1 MIIDRFLG
9 SEDAR
14 ARLRAMLQAGQ
25 LPHSVLIC
33 GETGCGSGY
42 FARLLAA
49 DLLQCDP
56 SAADGE
62 ARARRVLEGSDPDCI
77 EVEGE
82 GVSGQI
88 KVDRIREVRAAAQ
101 QTSLGGER
109 RVIIVY
115 GAENLAAPSANALLK
130 ILEEPPEGV
139 FFLITARSAAGVMDT
154 IRSRCSALQLTAPSA
169 EICAAELCRRG
180 ASSADA
186 ALLAK
191 VWQGRIGS
199 ALACLNG
206 ERRTLFDAA
215 FAGCRCVAAA
225 DAYGLMKLF
234 VPYEKEREQL
244 QTLLA
249 DMVQIL
255 SGCFA
260 GLDSCPAAGETA
272 VPAIRA
278 ILDAAA
284 RLRGNGN
291 ARLVLTGLCLQLGE

>member
-1 MIIDRFLG
+1 MIIDRFSG
-9 SEDAR
+9 SEEAR
-14 ARLRAMLQAGQ
+14 ARLCAMLQAGQ
-25 LPHSVLIC
+25 FPHSVLIC
-33 GETGCGSGY
+33 GESGCGSGY

-56 SAADGE
+56 AAEDGD
-62 ARARRVLEGSDPDCI
+62 ARARRVLEGCDPDCI

-88 KVDRIREVRAAAQ
+88 RVDRIREVRTAAQ

-109 RVIIVY
+109 RVVIVY
-115 GAENLAAPSANALLK
+115 GAEDLGAPSANALLK
-130 ILEEPPEGV
+130 ILEEPPAGV
-139 FFLITARSAAGVMDT
+139 FFLITARSAAGVMAT
-154 IRSRCSALQLTAPSA
+154 IRSRCSAVQLSAPA
-169 EICAAELCRRG
+169 PGDCAAELRRAG
-180 ASSADA
+180 IAPADA
-186 ALLAK
+186 DLLAE
-191 VWQGRIGS
+191 VWQGRIGA
-199 ALACLNG
+199 ALACAKG
-206 ERRTLFDAA
+206 ERRALFDAA
-215 FAGCRCVAAA
+215 FAGCRCVATA

-234 VPYEKEREQL
+234 VPYEKERESL

-260 GLDSCPAAGETA
+260 GLESCPASGDVA

-291 ARLVLTGLCLQLGE
+291 ARLVLTALCLQLGE

>member
-25 LPHSVLIC
+25 FPHSVLIC
-33 GETGCGSGY
+33 GEAGCGSGY

-56 SAADGE
+56 AAEDGD
-62 ARARRVLEGSDPDCI
+62 ARARRVLEGCDPDCI

-82 GVSGQI
+82 GLSGQI
-88 KVDRIREVRAAAQ
+88 RVDRIREVRTAAQ

-109 RVIIVY
+109 RVVIVY
-115 GAENLAAPSANALLK
+115 GAEDLGAPSANALLK
-130 ILEEPPEGV
+130 ILEEPPAGV
-139 FFLITARSAAGVMDT
+139 FFLITARSAAGVMAT
-154 IRSRCSALQLTAPSA
+154 IRSRCSAVQLSAPPPEA
-169 EICAAELCRRG
+169 CAAELRRAG
-180 ASSADA
+180 IAPADA
-186 ALLAK
+186 DLLAG
-191 VWQGRIGS
+191 VWQGRIGA
-199 ALACLNG
+199 ALACAKG

-215 FAGCRCVAAA
+215 FAGCRCVAEA

-234 VPYEKEREQL
+234 VPYEKDREGL

-260 GLDSCPAAGETA
+260 GLACCPAGSDAA

-291 ARLVLTGLCLQLGE
+291 ARLVLTALCLQLGE

>member
-25 LPHSVLIC
+25 FPHSVLIC
-33 GETGCGSGY
+33 GEAGCGSGY
-42 FARLLAA
+42 CARLLAA

-56 SAADGE
+56 AAEDGD
-62 ARARRVLEGSDPDCI
+62 ARARRVLEGCDPDCI

-88 KVDRIREVRAAAQ
+88 RVDRIREVRTAAQ

-109 RVIIVY
+109 RVVIVY
-115 GAENLAAPSANALLK
+115 GAEDLGAPSANALLK
-130 ILEEPPEGV
+130 ILEEPPAGV
-139 FFLITARSAAGVMDT
+139 FFLITARSAAGVMAT
-154 IRSRCSALQLTAPSA
+154 IRSRCSAVHLSAPPPEA
-169 EICAAELCRRG
+169 CAAELRRAG
-180 ASSADA
+180 IAPADA
-186 ALLAK
+186 DLLAG
-191 VWQGRIGS
+191 VWQGRIGA
-199 ALACLNG
+199 ALACAKG

-215 FAGCRCVAAA
+215 FAGCRCVAEA

-234 VPYEKEREQL
+234 VPYEKDREGL

-260 GLDSCPAAGETA
+260 GLACCPAGSDAA
-272 VPAIRA
+272 VPAIRT

-291 ARLVLTGLCLQLGE
+291 ARLVLTALCLQLGE

>member
-14 ARLRAMLQAGQ
+14 ARLHAMLQAGQ
-25 LPHSVLIC
+25 LPHSILIC
-33 GETGCGSGY
+33 GETGGGSGY

-56 SAADGE
+56 SAADGD
-62 ARARRVLEGSDPDCI
+62 ARARRVLEGADPDCI

-88 KVDRIREVRAAAQ
+88 KVDRIREVRSAAQ

-109 RVIIVY
+109 RVVIVY

-130 ILEEPPEGV
+130 ILEEPPAGV
-139 FFLITARSAAGVMDT
+139 FFLITARSAAGVMAT
-154 IRSRCSALQLTAPSA
+154 IRSRCSALQLCAPEA
-169 EICAAELCRRG
+169 EICAGELRRQG
-180 ASSADA
+180 AAPADA
-186 ALLAK
+186 ALLAG

-199 ALACLNG
+199 ALACLQG
-206 ERRTLFDAA
+206 ERRKLFDAA
-215 FAGCRCVAAA
+215 FAVCRCIAAG

-234 VPYEKEREQL
+234 VPYEKERESL

-249 DMVQIL
+249 DTVQIL
-255 SGCFA
+255 RGSLA
-260 GLDSCPAAGETA
+260 GVDACPVNADAA

-278 ILDAAA
+278 VLDAAA